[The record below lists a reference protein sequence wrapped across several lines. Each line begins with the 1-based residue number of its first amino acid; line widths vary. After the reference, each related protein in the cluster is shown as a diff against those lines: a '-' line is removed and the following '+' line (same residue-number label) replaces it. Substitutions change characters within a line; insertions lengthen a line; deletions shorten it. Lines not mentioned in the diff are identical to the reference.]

1 MLYIL
6 NLVSANFKALSHCQ
20 IKLSFLLEN
29 EQETEDKVVH
39 DKIGFFG
46 NNDLKGYK
54 YFMASFEETIVAIV
68 EKGLYK
74 NSIAEL

>member
-1 MLYIL
+1 M
-6 NLVSANFKALSHCQ
+6 
-20 IKLSFLLEN
+20 LEN